1 MISFVYVFQLQQLA
15 ESGEESIVI
24 TANIGEGTAD
34 HLGSDKGSS
43 FLEDKDE
50 LQRQFLNYCTG
61 TDISCVN

>member
-1 MISFVYVFQLQQLA
+1 M
-15 ESGEESIVI
+15 I

-61 TDISCVN
+61 TALPVKSDSDVMFCLFAKLSGTYNQ